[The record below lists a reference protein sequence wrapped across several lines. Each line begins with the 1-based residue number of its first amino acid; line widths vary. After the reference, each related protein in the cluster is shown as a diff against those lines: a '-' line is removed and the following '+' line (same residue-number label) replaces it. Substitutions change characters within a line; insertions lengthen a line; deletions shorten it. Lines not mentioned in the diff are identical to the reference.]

1 MAIEKII
8 NIKVNDKDI
17 TKLNKNLDV
26 TQKEVKETS
35 KATNEMGNSLDKAT
49 GGVISKFKGIGA
61 SIKGVVTGFKSLRV
75 AIIATGI
82 GILLIAIVSLQ
93 QAFTRSEEGQN
104 KWAKALF
111 VVGNVVD
118 EFLDLLADLGE
129 FLISVFENPQQA
141 IRNFAKLIQENII
154 NRFNGILEVIPKL
167 GTAISLL
174 FEGKFGEASKVAT
187 DAVGKIVTGLDSVTD
202 STQNAINKTQEF
214 IEKLQE
220 EADIAG
226 QIADNRANADKIE
239 RGLLVERANA
249 NRKIAELREKAEQ
262 RDLFSAKERTEFL
275 QEASDI
281 SEKINNKEQDAIR
294 LRLKSQVAE
303 NALGKSNK
311 EALDEEARLQA
322 QLIDKET
329 ERLNLQKRLTT
340 QIQSFTRE
348 SNAEAKAKAA
358 ETQKRE
364 DEKRLA
370 DEKILLDEIANEKK
384 RQLKDEEDRLASLQR
399 IEDLENEFF
408 NSKLSKEQQ
417 EENAVR
423 EKYFKL
429 IEQAKQFGEDSSIL
443 EEAQRTAL
451 QEIQDKFD
459 LQSLE
464 KQKKKKEQDIQIE
477 EDLQNAK
484 REILMA
490 AINTAIN
497 GFVLLG
503 QLAGKNKALQAAA
516 LVGESLA
523 GIARIVVNTQA
534 ANSAVALKYALIPG
548 GVALAAAET
557 TLNKI
562 NAGIG
567 IAANLIATK
576 KALGSLGGGGGVSAS
591 PVRDGGGGQSAPAFN
606 VVGNSDASRLGQ
618 TINERRPIRAFV
630 VGNDVTT
637 QQEMDR
643 NTRRTATIG

>member
-17 TKLNKNLDV
+17 TNLNKNLDV

-49 GGVISKFKGIGA
+49 GGVVSKFKGIGA

-111 VVGNVVD
+111 IVGNVVA
-118 EFLDLLADLGE
+118 EYLDLLADLGE
-129 FLISVFENPQQA
+129 FIIGVFENPQQA
-141 IRNFAKLIQENII
+141 IKDFAKLIKENIV
-154 NRFNGILEVIPKL
+154 NRFNGILELIPKL

-174 FEGKFGEASKVAT
+174 FEGKFVEAGKVAI
-187 DAVGKIVTGLDSVTD
+187 DAAGKITTGLDSVTD
-202 STQNAINKTQEF
+202 SIQNAINKTQEF
-214 IEKLQE
+214 IDKLEE
-220 EADIAG
+220 EAKIAG

-249 NRKIAELREKAEQ
+249 NRDIAELREKAEQ
-262 RDLFSAKERTEFL
+262 RDLFSAKERIKFL
-275 QEASDI
+275 QDASEI
-281 SEKINNKEQDAIR
+281 SEKINNKEQNAIR
-294 LRLKSQVAE
+294 LRLKSQKAE

-311 EALDEEARLQA
+311 EALNEEATLQA

-348 SNAEAKAKAA
+348 SNAETEAIAA
-358 ETQKRE
+358 ETKKRE
-364 DEKRLA
+364 
-370 DEKILLDEIANEKK
+370 
-384 RQLKDEEDRLASLQR
+384 LKDEEDKIASLQK

-423 EKYFKL
+423 EKYFNL
-429 IEQAKQFGEDSSIL
+429 IEQAKGFGEDSAIL

-459 LQSLE
+459 LESLE
-464 KQKKKKEQDIQIE
+464 KQKKKKVREIE
-477 EDLQNAK
+477 IEKDLQNAK
-484 REILMA
+484 REILLA
-490 AINTAIN
+490 AIDTASN
-497 GFVLLG
+497 GFALLG

-534 ANSAVALKYALIPG
+534 AN
-548 GVALAAAET
+548 
-557 TLNKI
+557 
-562 NAGIG
+562 
-567 IAANLIATK
+567 
-576 KALGSLGGGGGVSAS
+576 
-591 PVRDGGGGQSAPAFN
+591 
-606 VVGNSDASRLGQ
+606 
-618 TINERRPIRAFV
+618 
-630 VGNDVTT
+630 
-637 QQEMDR
+637 
-643 NTRRTATIG
+643 

>member
-17 TKLNKNLDV
+17 TNLNKNLDV

-49 GGVISKFKGIGA
+49 GGVVSKFKGIGA

-111 VVGNVVD
+111 IVGNVVA
-118 EFLDLLADLGE
+118 EYLDLLADLGE
-129 FLISVFENPQQA
+129 FIIGVFENPQQA
-141 IRNFAKLIQENII
+141 IKDFAKLIKENIV
-154 NRFNGILEVIPKL
+154 NRFNGILELIPKL

-174 FEGKFGEASKVAT
+174 FEGKFVEAGKVAI
-187 DAVGKIVTGLDSVTD
+187 DAAGKITTGLDSVTD
-202 STQNAINKTQEF
+202 SIQNAINKTQEF
-214 IEKLQE
+214 IDKLEE
-220 EADIAG
+220 EAKIAG

-249 NRKIAELREKAEQ
+249 NRDIAELREKAEQ
-262 RDLFSAKERTEFL
+262 RDLFSAKERIKFL
-275 QEASDI
+275 QDASEI
-281 SEKINNKEQDAIR
+281 SEKINNKEQNAIR
-294 LRLKSQVAE
+294 LRLKSQKAE

-311 EALDEEARLQA
+311 EALNEEATLQA

-348 SNAEAKAKAA
+348 SNAETEAIAA
-358 ETQKRE
+358 ETKKRE
-364 DEKRLA
+364 
-370 DEKILLDEIANEKK
+370 
-384 RQLKDEEDRLASLQR
+384 LKDEEDKIASLQK

-423 EKYFKL
+423 EKYFNL
-429 IEQAKQFGEDSSIL
+429 IEQAKGFGEDSAIL

-459 LQSLE
+459 LESLE
-464 KQKKKKEQDIQIE
+464 KQKKKKVREIE
-477 EDLQNAK
+477 IEKDLQNAK
-484 REILMA
+484 REILLA
-490 AINTAIN
+490 AIDTASN
-497 GFVLLG
+497 GFALLG

-534 ANSAVALKYALIPG
+534 ANSAVALKYAAFPG
-548 GVALAAAET
+548 GVALAAAEI

-567 IAANLIATK
+567 IAANLLATK
-576 KALGSLGGGGGVSAS
+576 KALGSLGGGGDVSAS

-606 VVGNSDASRLGQ
+606 VVGNSDASRLRQ